1 VIRLEGVVKRAGSF
15 VLGPVTLDVDA
26 TSSLSLVGPSGS
38 GKSTILRILVG
49 LTAPDEGQAFVAG
62 ERMTAATARRLRRRI
77 GYVIQDGGL
86 FPHLRAR
93 DNVAL
98 MARHIGWPPGKVT
111 RRIEELAGVLRLGQR
126 VLDGYP
132 SCLSGGE
139 RQRVALMRAL
149 FLDPE
154 VLLLDEPFGAL
165 DVLVRAQLQQ
175 EVRAIVRE
183 HHTTALLVTHDL
195 REAALLTDRITVLR
209 EGRVVAQGATG
220 SLLQDATDPFVA
232 QFVNAQRMLA
242 G

>member
-1 VIRLEGVVKRAGSF
+1 PE
-15 VLGPVTLDVDA
+15 
-26 TSSLSLVGPSGS
+26 
-38 GKSTILRILVG
+38 
-49 LTAPDEGQAFVAG
+49 Q
-62 ERMTAATARRLRRRI
+62 
-77 GYVIQDGGL
+77 
-86 FPHLRAR
+86 
-93 DNVAL
+93 
-98 MARHIGWPPGKVT
+98 VT

-132 SCLSGGE
+132 CRLSGGE

-183 HHTTALLVTHDL
+183 RHTTVLLVTHDL

-209 EGRVVAQGATG
+209 DGRVVAQGATG
-220 SLLQDATDPFVA
+220 SLLQDTTDPFVA
-232 QFVNAQRMLA
+232 QFVNAQ
-242 G
+242 